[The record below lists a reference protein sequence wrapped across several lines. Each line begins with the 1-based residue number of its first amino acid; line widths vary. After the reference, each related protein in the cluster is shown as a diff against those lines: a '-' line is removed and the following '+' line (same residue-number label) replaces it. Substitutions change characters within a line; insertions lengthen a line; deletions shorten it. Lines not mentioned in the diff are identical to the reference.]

1 MNSNP
6 EFIRDGIKM
15 LFCSAA
21 FFIVSYYFYDS
32 GEIVSRGVNTNSVDK
47 PFEFW
52 SIVLLFITGSIIS
65 FIYSLSLFI
74 KYFEEDNSGD

>member
-1 MNSNP
+1 MNCNS

-15 LFCSAA
+15 LFCSAV

-32 GEIVSRGVNTNSVDK
+32 GEIVSRGENTSSVDK

-52 SIVLLFITGSIIS
+52 SIVLLFFTGSIIS
-65 FIYSLSLFI
+65 LIYSLSLFV